1 VRVDAFA
8 LPGGRL
14 LTTRE
19 FTEHREGGVL
29 FHGALTISPDGTRIL
44 DDSWAWGP
52 AGVPTYW
59 DLRRW
64 LRGDSWQAE
73 DAVRLP
79 QRLYLWDAPVCRVGD
94 DHLVRWGI
102 GDDDLEMLP
111 GAVLVP
117 VGPGG
122 PEMSFAG
129 VPRGDLHSDGR
140 LLYVVGETGLTVWDP
155 FAGERLAELV
165 GFRPAGYNPFTDEFL
180 VRAGP
185 GRTERVRLMI
195 TDS

>member
-1 VRVDAFA
+1 MGSATAERADDRAGA
-8 LPGGRL
+8 PG
-14 LTTRE
+14 
-19 FTEHREGGVL
+19 
-29 FHGALTISPDGTRIL
+29 
-44 DDSWAWGP
+44 
-52 AGVPTYW
+52 
-59 DLRRW
+59 
-64 LRGDSWQAE
+64 
-73 DAVRLP
+73 
-79 QRLYLWDAPVCRVGD
+79 
-94 DHLVRWGI
+94 
-102 GDDDLEMLP
+102 DDLEMLP

-185 GRTERVRLMI
+185 GRAERACAW
-195 TDS
+195 